1 MGALD
6 RFAGPV
12 RAKPWMAAAL
22 AVALLL
28 VAAWISWA
36 VYVASDRGLNEGIG
50 VLIAWPA
57 LLAAAVVVCLPF
69 IGIYL
74 LIRPREVAAE
84 GQASPTKERP
94 KRDTEEARATETR

>member
-57 LLAAAVVVCLPF
+57 LLLAALLVCLPLV
-69 IGIYL
+69 GIYM
-74 LIRPREVAAE
+74 LIRPREPAAE
-84 GQASPTKERP
+84 EHAAPTEQS
-94 KRDTEEARATETR
+94 ESG